1 MPMTPPFAVSIGQRV
16 SALAQPGE
24 ILVSSTVKDLVAGS
38 AIAFRTSSTD
48 SGVSL
53 MAISLI

>member
-1 MPMTPPFAVSIGQRV
+1 MNSTSPPA
-16 SALAQPGE
+16 
-24 ILVSSTVKDLVAGS
+24 AGS